1 MVYRKSIFERNGKY
15 KYLHLLTDDRACP
28 SLVESAESESIFDMS
43 RTPIQ
48 VFPFIHITNPTEQDY
63 LAERNRLEQDGWAF
77 LGEGY
82 APINSGGLRVT
93 APRVVVFLS
102 R

>member
-1 MVYRKSIFERNGKY
+1 
-15 KYLHLLTDDRACP
+15 
-28 SLVESAESESIFDMS
+28 LVESAESESIFDMS